1 MLLLAL
7 LPSLA
12 WAETDEV
19 TGTQIAEVHIIF
31 PCGPRGAFAAP
42 YAFPGSVDQRD
53 EEDFPIAEAVNA
65 TFPHSTS
72 FTCTHSRVSDTT
84 AEYYN
89 AIVDP
94 IIDRAHQSATSRPP
108 AGRMAIV
115 ASSPLPP
122 AGIEAIGRAAREG
135 VAVRLWPERGVGG
148 AGQLESALYA
158 GIHD

>member
-53 EEDFPIAEAVNA
+53 DEAFPIAEAVNA
-65 TFPHSTS
+65 TFAHSAS
-72 FTCTHSRVSDTT
+72 FTCPPRRAPARCRRNGKASLQRRV
-84 AEYYN
+84 
-89 AIVDP
+89 
-94 IIDRAHQSATSRPP
+94 
-108 AGRMAIV
+108 
-115 ASSPLPP
+115 
-122 AGIEAIGRAAREG
+122 
-135 VAVRLWPERGVGG
+135 
-148 AGQLESALYA
+148 
-158 GIHD
+158 